1 MVSDAVA
8 GHHEQPGLIARRCG
22 NVTEPAPRDSEHL
35 GDDIVSSIWGY
46 PAPDIAGDLL
56 VASDVEGLERSHA
69 GFTTALPPPVL
80 LHSRKFMPVYG
91 RAGSESVDGSR
102 HARQARSIPPLAP
115 GMPGGGGYPLPPSFP
130 TTTPPIS

>member
-35 GDDIVSSIWGY
+35 GDDVVGSIWGY

-56 VASDVEGLERSHA
+56 VPSDIEGLERSRA
-69 GFTTALPPPVL
+69 GFTTALRPHVL
-80 LHSRKFMPVYG
+80 LHSRKFMPEYR
-91 RAGSESVDGSR
+91 RAVPESVT
-102 HARQARSIPPLAP
+102 ARRPAGQTRSIPHLAQ
-115 GMPGGGGYPLPPSFP
+115 GMPSGGSYRWSAPVP
-130 TTTPPIS
+130 TMVLHS